1 MQAGM
6 YLDDIYSEMTPSVVL
21 DPKVSEMLDFMF
33 DTTMD
38 GQLVKFHKIDESAKV
53 SKRYRIIDLT
63 LSNLESAHCARP
75 IYLVKAM
82 TKFGLSEER
91 GCSLVYDAIQN
102 GLLIQCDEHEKPTKD
117 IDLSLFF
124 KKNGL
129 GEDM

>member
-6 YLDDIYSEMTPSVVL
+6 YLDDIYSEMTPSIVL
-21 DPKVSEMLDFMF
+21 DSKVSQMLDFMF

-38 GQLVKFHKIDESAKV
+38 GQLVKFHKLDESVKV
-53 SKRYRIIDLT
+53 PKRYGIIKLT
-63 LSNLESAHCARP
+63 LSQLESAHCAKP

-82 TKFGLSEER
+82 TKFGMPEER
-91 GCSLVYDAIQN
+91 GCTLVYEAIQN
-102 GLLIQCDEHEKPTKD
+102 ELLILCDEHESPSKD

-129 GEDM
+129 GEEI